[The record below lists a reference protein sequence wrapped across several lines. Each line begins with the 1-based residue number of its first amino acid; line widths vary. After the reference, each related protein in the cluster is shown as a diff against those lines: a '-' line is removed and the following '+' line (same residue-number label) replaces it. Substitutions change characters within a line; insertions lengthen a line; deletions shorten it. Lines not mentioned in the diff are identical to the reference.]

1 MEDEGRQL
9 IRYGGSFFVV
19 TFLTKQM
26 GHTQPNDPG
35 NKKEYKPP
43 PPSSGTLER
52 VEQNLT
58 GKEPFACLFIIP
70 PLTLFTS

>member
-43 PPSSGTLER
+43 PPPQELLSELNKISQVKSLLLAYSSYH
-52 VEQNLT
+52 
-58 GKEPFACLFIIP
+58 P
-70 PLTLFTS
+70 